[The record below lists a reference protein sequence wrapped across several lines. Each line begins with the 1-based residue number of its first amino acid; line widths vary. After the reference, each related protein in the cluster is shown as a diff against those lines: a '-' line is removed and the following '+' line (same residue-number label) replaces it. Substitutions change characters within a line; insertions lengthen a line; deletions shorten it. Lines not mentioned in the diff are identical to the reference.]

1 MRTYCCWIGTMALM
15 ASVGRLSL
23 AAGTEPPSEPPS
35 TRSAPP
41 DTTPYVRPALPEEL
55 RRPGPPAPEATPTP
69 PPPVARPR
77 KPKSCHGVGHH
88 HHHDPR
94 K

>member
-1 MRTYCCWIGTMALM
+1 MRTYHHWIGTVALI

-23 AAGTEPPSEPPS
+23 AAGAEPPD

-41 DTTPYVRPALPEEL
+41 DTTPYVRPALPEEV
-55 RRPGPPAPEATPTP
+55 RRPGSPAPEATPTP
-69 PPPVARPR
+69 PPPPARP
-77 KPKSCHGVGHH
+77 KKSKSCHGVGHH
-88 HHHDPR
+88 HHAPR

>member
-1 MRTYCCWIGTMALM
+1 MRTYRCWIGTLAVI

-23 AAGTEPPSEPPS
+23 AAGAEPPD

-55 RRPGPPAPEATPTP
+55 RHPGPPAPETPPTP
-69 PPPVARPR
+69 PPPPARS
-77 KPKSCHGVGHH
+77 KKSQRCHGVRHH
-88 HHHDPR
+88 HTPR
-94 K
+94 KGE